1 MARGKWFLPYKKNRI
16 NYEDIGV
23 LPYLVQHDIGFNG
36 DKLFRVVKWN
46 GPGSGTFSLVG
57 ETHSAGDTAGYG
69 KRATASDTRKARAR
83 AVADARRLAGKQNP
97 RLPAKWTPAQ
107 VRVNSKGQVQLK
119 INPAKLGTG
128 SRFAACVR
136 DVKSKG
142 SAYDPYAVCAS
153 AGRRKYGKRKMAKWA
168 AKGLRR
174 AIKRAGGHRPNR
186 MRRRY

>member
-1 MARGKWFLPYKKNRI
+1 VAHGRNYTIYAGDYPAEGYEGPYTYREAQSMVKWMRKN
-16 NYEDIGV
+16 
-23 LPYLVQHDIGFNG
+23 
-36 DKLFRVVKWN
+36 LFRPDPDPRFFYIVKL
-46 GPGSGTFSLVG
+46 S
-57 ETHSAGDTAGYG
+57 
-69 KRATASDTRKARAR
+69 
-83 AVADARRLAGKQNP
+83 GKQNP
-97 RLPAKWTPAQ
+97 HLRLPAKWTPAQ
-107 VRVNSKGQVQLK
+107 VRTNSKGQVQLK

-136 DVKSKG
+136 DMKSKG